1 LSFGGLELSSGGAP
15 TRTLIRPGEQLTP
28 LPRRRGLFAPARQH
42 QKQEMESW
50 DHLVDT
56 NVENSEL
63 EADADDFQVGSIPIQ
78 QSIGESSAPV
88 KGNKKRSKNFSEKE
102 DVLLVSA
109 WLEISVD
116 PVQSIDQ
123 TRATYWQRIHD
134 YYHEHK
140 DFTSYP
146 WHHVLFC
153 VIYLYRDLCQFYGVL
168 FYSCRL
174 YMMYG

>member
-1 LSFGGLELSSGGAP
+1 NRTLISTPSSSGLSFGGLELSSGGAP

-28 LPRRRGLFAPARQH
+28 LPRRRGLFAPARQR

-63 EADADDFQVGSIPIQ
+63 EADTDDFQVGSIPIQ

-109 WLEISVD
+109 WLEISMD
-116 PVQSIDQ
+116 PVWCQHLSM
-123 TRATYWQRIHD
+123 A
-134 YYHEHK
+134 
-140 DFTSYP
+140 S
-146 WHHVLFC
+146 C
-153 VIYLYRDLCQFYGVL
+153 VILCYLLVP
-168 FYSCRL
+168 
-174 YMMYG
+174 